1 MINPVY
7 YQLDWIINQ
16 GIDLQ
21 GYFCDGLKENSR
33 TLSKSGQTRY
43 KEV

>member
-1 MINPVY
+1 MVNPVY
-7 YQLDWIINQ
+7 HQLDWILNQ
-16 GIDLQ
+16 GVGLQ
-21 GYFCDGLKENSR
+21 GYFCDVLKVKSR